1 MEDRMCAR
9 PGNFRGCVLGALA
22 ASSLSF
28 SAMAEPPNFASN
40 PSVGWYGYSSIF
52 APPPNRVGPVQQ
64 DPAHPYVTNEE
75 FRVTGKQPTQRVGDV
90 SNPIL
95 QPWAREVIR
104 KRNELVLAG
113 KLVPSPSASCWPVGV
128 TLFLLG
134 SMTQPMYVVQGRRE
148 VALILTGGNEVR
160 HIHLMEK
167 HSANLKTSWYG
178 ESVGHYEGD
187 ELLVDTIGLDD
198 RTPVDGFGT
207 PHTSKLHVT
216 EHFHLIEDSQVLEVN
231 VHVEDPGAFTMPWE
245 AIQRFRQHSEA
256 ARKVPTERL
265 VQLASG
271 TIQGPLQEEICA
283 ENPHSFFEGVP
294 ALPIPQ
300 AAKPD
305 F

>member
-1 MEDRMCAR
+1 MSTHA
-9 PGNFRGCVLGALA
+9 GNFRGGVLGVIA
-22 ASSLSF
+22 AGSLSF
-28 SAMAEPPNFASN
+28 SAMAAPPSFASN

-52 APPPNRVGPVQQ
+52 MPSASGAGPVQQ

-90 SNPIL
+90 NNPIL

-104 KRNELVLAG
+104 KRNELILAG

-134 SMTQPMYVVQGRRE
+134 SMTQPMYIVQGRQE

-160 HIHLMEK
+160 HIHLMDK
-167 HSANLKTSWYG
+167 HSANVKASWYG
-178 ESVGHYEGD
+178 ESAGHYEGD
-187 ELLVDTIGLDD
+187 KLLVDTIGLND
-198 RTPVDGFGT
+198 RSPVDGFGT
-207 PHTSKLHVT
+207 PHTAQLHVT
-216 EHFHLIEDSQVLEVN
+216 ERFHLIKDGQVLEVN
-231 VHVEDPGAFTMPWE
+231 IHVDDPGAFTMPWD
-245 AIQRFRQHSEA
+245 AIQRFRQQSEA

-271 TIQGPLQEEICA
+271 TIQGPLPEEICA

-294 ALPIPQ
+294 ALPVPQ
-300 AAKPD
+300 AAAPD